1 MSFVS
6 REALKCL
13 VVVFWTRRSTMS
25 WSTTSLEDKT
35 KQAFIW
41 QLLAEYY
48 RNNPKRKLPTD
59 NNGFHSCVLFLAS
72 IVQELQI

>member
-1 MSFVS
+1 
-6 REALKCL
+6 
-13 VVVFWTRRSTMS
+13 MS
-25 WSTTSLEDKT
+25 WSTISLEDKT
-35 KQAFIW
+35 KQAVIW